1 MRSFITFQANLFFHL
16 VELPEVGI
24 SESLP
29 RQDAI
34 VGVVPAPVNTASL
47 EGVQARSDFDGY
59 NFGILT
65 SVGT

>member
-1 MRSFITFQANLFFHL
+1 MRSFIQANLFFHL

-24 SESLP
+24 SQSLP

-34 VGVVPAPVNTASL
+34 VGVVPAPGNTVLCL
-47 EGVQARSDFDGY
+47 EGVQARSDFDVY